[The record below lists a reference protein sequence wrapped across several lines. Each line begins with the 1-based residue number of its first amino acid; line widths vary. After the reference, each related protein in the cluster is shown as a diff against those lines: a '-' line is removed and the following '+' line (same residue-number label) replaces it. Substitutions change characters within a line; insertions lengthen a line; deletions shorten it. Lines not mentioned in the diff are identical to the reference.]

1 MELDEIKTL
10 DMLYRMANG
19 EPDPAAVVILPLVDV
34 DYLTPGILNA
44 RSGTHD
50 NYPGRY
56 LVQAL
61 VVADDADAHSGDRLR
76 PMREHP
82 QFQWKEQVED
92 GPMMFS
98 YAFTFLVPDEYTA
111 DIDRMKNG
119 KWSEVSE
126 AYWAKLD
133 ENETDPE
140 TRERF
145 MEFKQKAQS
154 GELDHDPEEATEQA
168 DDED

>member
-1 MELDEIKTL
+1 MELDDIKTL
-10 DMLYRMANG
+10 DTLYRLSNG
-19 EPDPAAVVILPLVDV
+19 EPDPATALILPLVDV
-34 DYLTPGILNA
+34 EYTTPGVLNA
-44 RSGTHD
+44 RSGTHE

-56 LVQAL
+56 LVSAL
-61 VVADDADAHSGDRLR
+61 VVADDADASSGDRLR

-82 QFQWKEQVED
+82 QFQWKEQVEE

-98 YAFTFLVPDEYTA
+98 YAFTFLIPDEFTP

-126 AYWAKLD
+126 TYWAKLD

-140 TRERF
+140 TREKLA
-145 MEFKQKAQS
+145 EFRGKAEA
-154 GELDHDPEEATEQA
+154 GDLDHDPEEATA
-168 DDED
+168 DED